1 MREVLVPW
9 QLVIEFD
16 SKGALTGKR
25 VLITGSSE
33 GLGLTIAEACCE
45 SGAHVAL
52 CARTE
57 KTLKK
62 AFDDIR
68 RRFPSSKVLALTADV
83 GEADDRESLM
93 ESVTR
98 EFGGLDCLVNN
109 AAISGPKGG
118 LDDIDWSQWVQTL
131 EVNLF
136 GTVDLCRR
144 ALPFFRA
151 QGHGKIVNLSGGG
164 ATSPMPR
171 FSAYGVSKAAV
182 VRFTE
187 NLAEELKGTNIHVNA
202 VAPGMLATRLLRE
215 IVAEGP
221 EKVGEKIH
229 RQMSDAVEKGG
240 APPEKA
246 AALCVYLLSAASDG
260 ITGRL
265 LSAVWDRWTQIG
277 EHKHELSGSDIYTLR
292 RIVPEDRGKSWG
304 GE

>member
-1 MREVLVPW
+1 MT
-9 QLVIEFD
+9 EFD
-16 SKGALTGKR
+16 SRGALRGKR

-33 GLGLTIAEACCE
+33 GLGLAIAEACCE
-45 SGAHVAL
+45 AGADVAL
-52 CARTE
+52 CART
-57 KTLKK
+57 KQTLEK
-62 AFDDIR
+62 AFDDLR
-68 RRFPSSKVLALTADV
+68 DRFPSSRVLAFTADV
-83 GEADDRESLM
+83 GDADDRESM
-93 ESVTR
+93 VQAVTE
-98 EFGGLDCLVNN
+98 EFQGLDCLVNN
-109 AAISGPKGG
+109 AAISGPKGA
-118 LDDIDWSQWVQTL
+118 LDEVDWEQWIDTL
-131 EVNLF
+131 QINLF

-144 ALPFFRA
+144 VLPLFRS

-202 VAPGMLATRLLRE
+202 IAPGMLATRLLRE

-221 EKVGEKIH
+221 EKVGEKTH

-265 LSAVWDRWTQIG
+265 VSAVWDPWTRLG
-277 EHKHELSGSDIYTLR
+277 EHKQELAGSDIYTLR
-292 RIVPEDRGKSWG
+292 RIVPEDRGKNWG
-304 GE
+304 AA